1 MMNFIF
7 KYRIP
12 IIIIGT
18 IITVFFAYNIKFL
31 KKNAGIETMLPQN
44 NPDYKYF
51 KEIEKEFGNMDNITI
66 GISAKDSIYSREA
79 ITAINEIT
87 SFFENRE
94 EIEDDEVLSITT
106 AKNIDNINGE
116 LTVEKLIDDPENIT
130 DEELK
135 NVKFKIDDNPLYHG
149 KLVSMDDKS
158 TIIIANV
165 PTEISLDEVKLK
177 RLTDALYAK
186 SVEVKNKYKDIEI
199 YVSGFAV
206 SKAKLSEFM
215 SKDLKTLFPVAL
227 IVVMLSLLI
236 ILKQFK
242 SMIIPIIVTIVS
254 IIWTLGLKA
263 LLKSPVTISEIAIPV
278 MLISICCADG
288 IHIITEF
295 IKYLREGYTTRE
307 ALSKTMKILTTPVIL
322 TSITTAFG
330 FLSLLTSPS
339 SSLRSMG
346 FFLSFG
352 VIVAMFFSLYLIPSL
367 ISFYRSKKI
376 KIDQKDDSQNKK
388 QYKSLSNKLFTK
400 WANLITIVKLPV
412 IIFSVLITIISIIG
426 FIMVKVDND
435 PVQYF
440 YKTNDFRIA
449 TEHINK
455 TMGGIADLYI
465 IFEGT
470 EENSMKDPVILK
482 KMWDLQKYTE
492 TLDKVSFTFGLTDYI
507 RQINYIYNNSDERY
521 RRLPSETEKIENE
534 KVEIINGKET
544 ITKSVKEVSG
554 KDQVANLLLLY
565 EMGGGETLKS
575 IVNNDYSKAI
585 VHVRIKNTKTEEVI
599 RIINKLDLYIKNNF
613 NNNGVKIKFSNQYIR
628 YVITTL
634 ISSNQIINLFTT
646 IIAVGF
652 LLIIIFRSV
661 LSGIVMVIPTFL
673 AIIFNFLIMW
683 LFGVPLDITT
693 STIASVGI
701 GVGIDYSIHFFQRF
715 KYHYLQLNDYTESVK
730 KTIIDSGKPI
740 MSNALAVGLGFA
752 VLMFSNFKII
762 FDLGWIVA
770 FSMLS
775 TALNALIVLPVLII
789 IIKPKV
795 KNTILPF

>member
-1 MMNFIF
+1 
-7 KYRIP
+7 
-12 IIIIGT
+12 
-18 IITVFFAYNIKFL
+18 
-31 KKNAGIETMLPQN
+31 
-44 NPDYKYF
+44 
-51 KEIEKEFGNMDNITI
+51 
-66 GISAKDSIYSREA
+66 
-79 ITAINEIT
+79 
-87 SFFENRE
+87 
-94 EIEDDEVLSITT
+94 
-106 AKNIDNINGE
+106 
-116 LTVEKLIDDPENIT
+116 
-130 DEELK
+130 
-135 NVKFKIDDNPLYHG
+135 
-149 KLVSMDDKS
+149 MDDKS